1 MKDDKIFYAVY
12 KSVSSPLEFYA
23 EPRSVCDFPTQVE
36 YKGDRYSL
44 IRTIVVS
51 SPSVKNKLLET
62 VKKIGVEY
70 NVKVS

>member
-1 MKDDKIFYAVY
+1 MKDSTMFYAVY

-44 IRTIVVS
+44 IKTIVVS
-51 SPSVKNKLLET
+51 SPSVRSKLLEAI
-62 VKKIGVEY
+62 KRIGVEY
-70 NVKVS
+70 DVKVS